1 MQEQQNEMLKGIILK
16 GIGGFYYVKHE
27 DSIYECKARGIFK
40 KRKITPLVGDRV
52 SISIQS
58 EEEKLG
64 VIEEIH
70 PRKLEM
76 IRPSVANV
84 DQAVIVFS
92 VKSPDP
98 NINLM
103 DKLLAMCEYMGLN
116 AVLCFNKFDLLK
128 DDEFDHFYSMYENAG
143 YKVLKTS
150 TKINHGVDD
159 LITVL
164 KDKISVF
171 AGPSGVGKSSLLNN
185 VQPGL
190 KLKTGALSDKIK
202 RGKHTTRHSELIEL
216 ATGGWVV
223 DTPGFT
229 SLDINYIELAEL
241 DTLFREFRD
250 FNNQCRFNNCMHISE
265 PGCAVI
271 EALDEGDIHP
281 SRYESYK
288 YFYNQITE
296 HRRYKSW

>member
-1 MQEQQNEMLKGIILK
+1 M
-16 GIGGFYYVKHE
+16 
-27 DSIYECKARGIFK
+27 
-40 KRKITPLVGDRV
+40 
-52 SISIQS
+52 
-58 EEEKLG
+58 
-64 VIEEIH
+64 
-70 PRKLEM
+70 
-76 IRPSVANV
+76 
-84 DQAVIVFS
+84 
-92 VKSPDP
+92 
-98 NINLM
+98 
-103 DKLLAMCEYMGLN
+103 
-116 AVLCFNKFDLLK
+116 
-128 DDEFDHFYSMYENAG
+128 
-143 YKVLKTS
+143 
-150 TKINHGVDD
+150 
-159 LITVL
+159 
-164 KDKISVF
+164 
-171 AGPSGVGKSSLLNN
+171 LNN

-190 KLKTGALSDKIK
+190 KLKTGAISDKIK

-250 FNNQCRFNNCMHISE
+250 YNNQCRFNNCMHISE

-271 EALDEGDIHP
+271 EALDEGNIHP